1 MKKIKLKIHNYISK
15 MIDRAKSKDLADL
28 ERDLVEVVFDIQ
40 DLINVI
46 KSTREKYM
54 KKEG

>member
-1 MKKIKLKIHNYISK
+1 MKIKLKIHKYILK
-15 MIDRAKSKDLADL
+15 MFDRAKSKQDLADL
-28 ERDLVEVVFDIQ
+28 ERDLVEVVFDIH
-40 DLINVI
+40 DIINVI